1 MKLLKAL
8 KPHKYCVKDE
18 NMNKHIVLRFLDKQ
32 NVLFCGT
39 DKKPLR
45 PENIVLKHYVKK
57 NNKTFY
63 RFFFLSGKFDRLYI
77 SSILLLSNDLLIMES
92 S

>member
-18 NMNKHIVLRFLDKQ
+18 NMNKHIVLRFLGKQ

-39 DKKPLR
+39 DEKPLR
-45 PENIVLKHYVKK
+45 PENIVLKNYLKK
-57 NNKTFY
+57 IIKHFID
-63 RFFFLSGKFDRLYI
+63 FFF
-77 SSILLLSNDLLIMES
+77 
-92 S
+92 